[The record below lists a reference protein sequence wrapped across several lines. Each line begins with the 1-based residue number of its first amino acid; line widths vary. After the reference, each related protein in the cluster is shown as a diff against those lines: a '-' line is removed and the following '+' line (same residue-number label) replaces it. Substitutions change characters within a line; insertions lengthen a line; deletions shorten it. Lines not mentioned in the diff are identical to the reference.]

1 MIPKAPPVAQ
11 PHQADLFTDDRPLLA
26 SFIDLKH
33 PLVLL
38 ADQIEWHIFDAYWSQ
53 QFSTAGG
60 PHASSGRL
68 VAGLLMLKHQES
80 VSDERLIEAW
90 VSNPYYQYFCGEVQF
105 QHEAPADPT
114 SLIKWRQRLGD
125 EGLEW
130 LLTMVLDSAVKAK
143 ALTRNSMAHLC
154 VDSTVME
161 KHIAHPTDSRL
172 LETCRRKLVETL
184 KQSGL
189 VLRQSYARQGPRMA
203 QQVGRYA
210 HAKQFKRMRKGLKQQ
225 CHWVGRL
232 SRELFRQLDAVPTAD
247 QDAARQLIYQAG
259 RLMYQTHHPKS
270 ANKLYSLHEPDV
282 DCISKGKAHKRYEF
296 GTKVGIACTQ
306 KEGFVVGIRS
316 FPGNPYDGH
325 TLDEQ
330 LEQAEILTG
339 VPAKTVSVDLGYRG
353 RHDTQATIIHRGR
366 KLSKRKKKR
375 LRRRSM
381 LEAMIGHMKNDGMLA
396 RCHLKG
402 LSGDSCH
409 ALLCG
414 VGHNL
419 RLLLN
424 HIKAVFLWLRLTC
437 FHSPGSR
444 LYISIPC

>member
-1 MIPKAPPVAQ
+1 M
-11 PHQADLFTDDRPLLA
+11 
-26 SFIDLKH
+26 
-33 PLVLL
+33 
-38 ADQIEWHIFDAYWSQ
+38 
-53 QFSTAGG
+53 
-60 PHASSGRL
+60 
-68 VAGLLMLKHQES
+68 
-80 VSDERLIEAW
+80 
-90 VSNPYYQYFCGEVQF
+90 
-105 QHEAPADPT
+105 DPT

-130 LLTMVLDSAVKAK
+130 VLTMILDSAVKAN

-154 VDSTVME
+154 VGSTVME

-184 KQSGL
+184 RQHGL
-189 VLRQSYARQGPRMA
+189 VLRQSYSRQGPRMA

-210 HAKQFKRMRKGLKQQ
+210 HARQFKRMRKGLKQQ
-225 CHWVGRL
+225 CNWVGRL
-232 SRELFRQLDAVPTAD
+232 SRELLRQIASVPAAH
-247 QDAARQLIYQAG
+247 QAAARQLIHQSG
-259 RLMYQTHHPKS
+259 RLMYQAHHPKS
-270 ANKLYSLHEPDV
+270 ANKLYSLHEPEV

-339 VPAKTVSVDLGYRG
+339 VTAKTVSVDLGYRG
-353 RHDTQATIIHRGR
+353 RHNTKADIIHRGR
-366 KLSKRKKKR
+366 KLSKRQKKR

-381 LEAMIGHMKNDGMLA
+381 LEAMIGHMKNDGLLG

-402 LSGDSCH
+402 LSGDSGH

-414 VGHNL
+414 IGHNL
-419 RLLLN
+419 RLVLN
-424 HIKAVFLWLRLTC
+424 HLKAVFYWLRLACT
-437 FHSPGSR
+437 HSPDNAVYR
-444 LYISIPC
+444 YTALRVELFRVD